1 MIFWILFIS
10 FLSLIF
16 IYLVHQVF
24 LFFKSTLTTPKIKD
38 FIYYPSKKYDEINE
52 IISYNKINKV
62 NNNTTLIDN
71 LKSQP
76 PQQIDTMKE
85 DLKSFL
91 KKQLQTI

>member
-38 FIYYPSKKYDEINE
+38 FINYPSKKYDEINE
-52 IISYNKINKV
+52 IINKV
-62 NNNTTLIDN
+62 RNDTTLIDN
-71 LKSQP
+71 LKNQKSQP
-76 PQQIDTMKE
+76 IDTMKE
-85 DLKSFL
+85 DLKTFL
-91 KKQLQTI
+91 KNQLQSI